1 MTAPAPSHLLRRLWL
16 RLLATAGAT
25 LAVLVGFWSSV
36 EDLRTPDTVPQISFG
51 QPVEMGRTRLTP
63 LTLGWQDG
71 QDGPQITLR
80 ALAENVTGETQF
92 AVFGTPARLPELRLE
107 DAAASRP
114 TAPTSAPQAAPN
126 TAAPNTEAPEPAP
139 LAPPTVT
146 LDRDAADP
154 RDAVL
159 TQLHPRLPEHITLV
173 WTLSPGWQPPA
184 GGQPVTLRFDRQ
196 RFKLRDNL
204 FGQASWLGFVPAAE
218 LRATLPESPAP

>member
-25 LAVLVGFWSSV
+25 LAVVVGFWSSV
-36 EDLRTPDTVPQISFG
+36 EDLRTPDAIPQIGLG

-71 QDGPQITLR
+71 PGGPQIALR
-80 ALAENVTGETQF
+80 ALAENVTGQTQF

-107 DAAASRP
+107 EAAASRP
-114 TAPTSAPQAAPN
+114 TAPN
-126 TAAPNTEAPEPAP
+126 TAAPNTKAPTSTP

-146 LDRDAADP
+146 LDRDGADP
-154 RDAVL
+154 RDATL

-173 WTLSPGWQPPA
+173 WPLPPGWRPPA
-184 GGQPVTLRFDRQ
+184 AGQPVLLRFDRQ

-218 LRATLPESPAP
+218 LRMTLPERATP